1 MKRHLAVFV
10 IAVVL
15 CVQPVLAC
23 PTQETGPH
31 FLGSG
36 GYYNYSPDDNCIAI
50 NSGTPW
56 PVTMWCYST
65 PAWSI
70 TTSYNELSYT
80 FEANQA
86 LDYWDADI
94 FVEFDDPNNSAGN
107 WIELWAYVT
116 HNSSTTG
123 TLLWSH
129 DGTDGDISCQRPGG
143 GFNAAQGDQVEIVIY
158 AGRSSSNATVQVS
171 APNIYGYF

>member
-1 MKRHLAVFV
+1 MKKAFSFV
-10 IAVVL
+10 VVAGAL
-15 CVQPVLAC
+15 FAQSAFAC

-36 GYYNYSPDDNCIAI
+36 GYYNYSADDNCVAI
-50 NSGTPW
+50 TGLAY
-56 PVTMWCYST
+56 PVTMWCYSQSANSVAST
-65 PAWSI
+65 N
-70 TTSYNELSYT
+70 TQFSYT
-80 FEANQA
+80 FTVNHD

-107 WIELWAYVT
+107 WIQMWANVT
-116 HNSSTTG
+116 HGSTTTP

-129 DGTDGDISCQRPGG
+129 DGRDGDISCQRPGG
-143 GFNAAQGDQVEIVIY
+143 SFEAEENDQVEIVVY
-158 AGRSSSNATVQVS
+158 AGRANSNATVQVS